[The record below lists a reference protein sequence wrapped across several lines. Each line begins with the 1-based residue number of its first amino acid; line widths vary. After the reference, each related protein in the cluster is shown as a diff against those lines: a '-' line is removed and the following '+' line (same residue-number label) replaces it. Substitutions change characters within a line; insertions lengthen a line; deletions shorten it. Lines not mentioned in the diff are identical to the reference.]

1 MSEEYAI
8 ISSWVE
14 EVGGR
19 EYALLPH
26 WYHEDDLDYVKQKAD
41 NMRNDVLEARV
52 VSKTSFTLAYNAMKG
67 RLWETSKPRLTLEE
81 IKSRR
86 EEIESRINEV
96 CDELDK
102 IEKMLRCGA
111 WELTDKVRR
120 DRSGLERQLNNL
132 RNLDQDLHEAGY
144 EAIMEEMSPA

>member
-1 MSEEYAI
+1 MGEEYGI
-8 ISSWVE
+8 MSSWEE

-19 EYALLPH
+19 EFAMLPG
-26 WYHEDDLDYVKQKAD
+26 WYHEDDLDYVQQKAD

-52 VSKTSFTLAYNAMKG
+52 ISKSSFRLAYNDMKAS
-67 RLWETSKPRLTLEE
+67 LWEANKPRLTLEE

-86 EEIESRINEV
+86 EEIEARTNEV

-102 IEKMLRCGA
+102 IEKMLKCGA
-111 WELTDKVRR
+111 WELTDKIRR

-132 RNLDQDLHEAGY
+132 RNLDNDLHALGY
-144 EAIMEEMSPA
+144 EAIMDEVVPA